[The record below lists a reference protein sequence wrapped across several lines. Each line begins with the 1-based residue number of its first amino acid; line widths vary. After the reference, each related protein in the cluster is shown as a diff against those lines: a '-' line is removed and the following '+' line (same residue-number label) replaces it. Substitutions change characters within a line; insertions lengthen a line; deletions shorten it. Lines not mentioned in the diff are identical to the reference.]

1 MTLRLLARFAA
12 ALAFALPITA
22 LAQSAPELDPRTAET
37 DLPLDDTRSAMTLPH
52 VALAFDVDPASRS
65 IAGRGVY
72 TVHAS
77 ETLDMLAF
85 DLDPRFAVSAITY
98 DRGGAMATL
107 SPADWANV
115 KGRLRIRLPEPL
127 QANDQAEVTIAW
139 SGQPHI
145 ATNPPWNGGFTWSRT
160 PGGEPWIA
168 TSVQGEG
175 CDLFWPCLDHSSKR
189 IGLLDLAVTVPEGL
203 VAAGNGALVR
213 EVDNGDTTTFHWRAR
228 DPSNYGVT
236 LQIGPYELAER
247 SYESRFGNTIPLMFW
262 HLPGNSEGANRLL
275 DEMVTY
281 LDFFEEVIGPY
292 PFADEKAGVAE
303 TPHLG
308 MEHQTINAYGNAYR
322 RDPLGYDWLLHHE
335 FSHEWFANQLTNETV
350 NHMWLHEGI
359 GTWMQPL
366 YLGWLRG
373 EMFYDAEMWSNR
385 QRIVART
392 PLVTRD
398 GALQDY
404 GDSESG
410 WGIDIYMRGAWT
422 MHTLRYVVGDDVLF
436 PALRRLT
443 YGTDDP
449 QPGEIRPVNRTTD
462 DFRAILEEMSGR
474 DLQWFFDTYFYEAG
488 LPRLNQWREND
499 TLWLEWQTTSS
510 IAFEMPLEVRVGE
523 ETVRVPMTGGR
534 GRVSLPD
541 YDTSWLVD
549 PRNQVLMY
557 DEAIEAARR

>member
-1 MTLRLLARFAA
+1 MTLRLFAPLAA
-12 ALAFALPITA
+12 ALALAVPVGA
-22 LAQSAPELDPRTAET
+22 SAQSAPPLDPRTAQT
-37 DLPLDDTRSAMTLPH
+37 DLPLELPRAAMELPH
-52 VALAFDVDPASRS
+52 VALAFDVDPDSRS
-65 IAGRGVY
+65 ISGRGVY
-72 TVHAS
+72 RVELTEAVDS
-77 ETLDMLAF
+77 LAF
-85 DLDPRFAVSAITY
+85 DLDPRFAVDAVSVDY
-98 DRGGAMATL
+98 DGSETALA
-107 SPADWANV
+107 SDAWANV
-115 KGRLRIRLPEPL
+115 KGQLRIRLPQGME
-127 QANDQAEVTIAW
+127 AGDTAEVTIEW

-145 ATNPPWNGGFTWSRT
+145 ARNPPWDGGFTWSRA

-189 IGLLDLAVTVPEGL
+189 IGLLDMAVTVPSGL
-203 VAAGNGALVR
+203 VAAGNGSLVR
-213 EVDNGDTTTFHWRAR
+213 TTDNGDTSTYQWRAR
-228 DPSNYGVT
+228 DPSTYGIT

-262 HLPGNSEGANRLL
+262 HLSGNAEEADRLL
-275 DEMVTY
+275 AEMVTY
-281 LDFFEEVIGPY
+281 LDFFEETIGPY
-292 PFADEKAGVAE
+292 PFADEKAGIAE

-308 MEHQTINAYGNAYR
+308 MEHQTINAYGNEYK

-373 EMFYDAEMWSNR
+373 EMIYDAEMWRNR
-385 QRIVART
+385 QMIQARA

-398 GALQDY
+398 GSLQDY
-404 GDSESG
+404 GDNRSG
-410 WGIDIYMRGAWT
+410 WGIDIYARGAWT
-422 MHTLRYVVGDDVLF
+422 MHALRYLVGDDVLF

-462 DFRAILEEMSGR
+462 DFRRILEEMSGR
-474 DLQWFFDTYFYEAG
+474 DLEWFFDTYFYEAE
-488 LPRLNQWREND
+488 LPRLRQWREND

-523 ETVRVPMTGGR
+523 DVVTVSMAGGR
-534 GRVSLPD
+534 GRVDLPD
-541 YDTSWLVD
+541 YDTSYLVD

-557 DEAIEAARR
+557 DEAIVAARQ